1 MNKKVPIFFYTLFLE
16 GEEAS
21 DGQGKYEATIQVDI
35 LDANDNAPE
44 FEEAVY
50 KAAVQSTA
58 QYGDAVILLQVI
70 FLVYLFHLLF
80 NSLKLPSLRTYM

>member
-70 FLVYLFHLLF
+70 FLVYSFHLLF
-80 NSLKLPSLRTYM
+80 NSLKLP